1 MEPRNRIGQH
11 IFPSILETCAHNV
24 KIGLQKPQAL
34 NNHHARGF
42 ACLMQL
48 YDRLGKEVAR
58 DLVKGIIGKY
68 AERDKCAEDKQ
79 KKDAS
84 RDFAAQESMFPS

>member
-1 MEPRNRIGQH
+1 MHLDRMGRQVLVPL
-11 IFPSILETCAHNV
+11 LETRAYY
-24 KIGLQKPQAL
+24 IELSLQKLQAL
-34 NNHHARGF
+34 INRHARGF

-48 YDRLGKEVAR
+48 YVRLGKEVAR